1 LLISIKSPD
10 RMRAVNPREGAKM
23 GGGSYSGLTP
33 QGMIAA
39 GIAHN
44 PEYGKLAAD
53 SIAKEVAERNLVG
66 TTASADDA
74 APGAEQAT
82 PASATAEL
90 AKTDLSQP

>member
-1 LLISIKSPD
+1 
-10 RMRAVNPREGAKM
+10 M

-53 SIAKEVAERNLVG
+53 SIAKEVAERNLV
-66 TTASADDA
+66 AKSAADDA
-74 APGAEQAT
+74 APGEQAA
-82 PASATAEL
+82 PASAADGL
-90 AKTDLSQP
+90 AKTDLSRP